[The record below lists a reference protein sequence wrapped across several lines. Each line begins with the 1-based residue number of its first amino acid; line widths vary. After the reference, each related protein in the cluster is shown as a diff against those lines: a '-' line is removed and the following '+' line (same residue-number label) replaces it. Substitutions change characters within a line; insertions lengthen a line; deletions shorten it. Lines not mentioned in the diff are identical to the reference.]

1 MATLASTPAERMS
14 RERKFYSRMAF
25 LMLAIIFVGFMPS
38 FYLRGLVHYPRPNPT
53 LPPAVM
59 LHGLAF
65 TAWLLIFV
73 AQTQFV
79 AAGRRDLHIQLGQ
92 AAFLLGVALIPIMY
106 LTAVWQVARANQ
118 NPFTDPLNWTIVP
131 LSGIIP
137 FAIILWLGWTRRREA
152 QWHKRAM
159 LVAMLLIM
167 QPGIG
172 RLPLGPPGL
181 LHHVGAG
188 VLTLALFIPLMIW
201 DRRTIG
207 QLHPVTKLGFA
218 LEVMVFVAQTAFL
231 ATGSWAP
238 IAAHL
243 PGVGA

>member
-1 MATLASTPAERMS
+1 MATVASAPSERMS
-14 RERKFYSRMAF
+14 RERKFYSRMAW

-53 LPPAVM
+53 LPPSVM
-59 LHGLAF
+59 LHGLTF

-79 AAGRRDLHIQLGQ
+79 AAGRRDLHIRLGQ
-92 AAFLLGVALIPIMY
+92 AAFVLGVALIPIMY
-106 LTAVWQVARANQ
+106 TTAVWQVARANQ
-118 NPFTDPLNWTIVP
+118 NPFSDPLNWTIVP

-137 FAIILWLGWTRRREA
+137 FAIMLWLGWTRRREA

-172 RLPLGPPGL
+172 RIPLGPPML
-181 LHHVGAG
+181 AVHAVGGA
-188 VLTLALFIPLMIW
+188 LTLALFIPLMVW
-201 DRRTIG
+201 DRRTTG
-207 QLHPVTKLGFA
+207 QLHSVTKLGFA
-218 LEVMVFVAQTAFL
+218 LSALAIATQIAFL
-231 ATGSWAP
+231 ATGAWAP